1 MAKIR
6 KGDPLTDFEQNLLR
20 KIGDKIRKSR
30 TNTGDTN
37 YQLWAFTNKL
47 NPGFIGE
54 LERGQSDFKFL
65 YLVKVLA
72 ALDISLED
80 FFSGFPEPKKKPTHP
95 KRAK

>member
-6 KGDPLTDFEQNLLR
+6 KGPPLTDFEQNLLKKVGDELR
-20 KIGDKIRKSR
+20 KKR
-30 TNTGDTN
+30 TDLGITN
-37 YQLWAFTNKL
+37 YTLWAYENDL

-72 ALDISLED
+72 AMDISLKEY
-80 FFSGFPEPKKKPTHP
+80 FSGFTEPKRKLPHSKRP
-95 KRAK
+95 K